1 MEGGRVKKCFVSSQ
15 AVMGMLM
22 VQVMATGMQL
32 LSKIILNNGTFVL
45 ALMTYR
51 HIVAAVCM
59 APFAFYF
66 ERGMIKS
73 KMNWSVFFWLFVN
86 SLCGILFA
94 MGLFY
99 YGLKDT
105 SATYA
110 VNFLNLVPIVT
121 FVFSIILRLEK
132 LGLGTRAG
140 KIKISGAILCVS
152 GAMIACLY
160 KGETFHLIHKTLQ
173 HHVQVKSSVLHKTR
187 GTILLIGSC
196 LSYSSWYILQAK
208 LLKVF
213 PFKYHTTMI
222 TCILASIQSAA
233 IGLCI
238 DRSNAAWKIEW
249 NLQLLTIIYSGSL
262 ASAATFCLISW
273 AVVRRGPSYPP
284 MFNPLT
290 LIFVAVLEA
299 LIIGAEI
306 TAGQLLGMVLIIIGL
321 YSFLLGKTK
330 EMKNM
335 PKSNIEAAEAA
346 TTVESTKVQPMDS
359 VKPASPLTT
368 TNEDIE
374 SGSVKDVVNP

>member
-110 VNFLNLVPIVT
+110 VNFLNLVPI
-121 FVFSIILRLEK
+121 
-132 LGLGTRAG
+132 G
-140 KIKISGAILCVS
+140 K
-152 GAMIACLY
+152 
-160 KGETFHLIHKTLQ
+160 TFHLIHKTLQ

-187 GTILLIGSC
+187 GTILLVGSC

-238 DRSNAAWKIEW
+238 DRSNAAWKLEW

-346 TTVESTKVQPMDS
+346 TTVESTKVQP
-359 VKPASPLTT
+359 ASPFTT
-368 TNEDIE
+368 TNEDME